1 MEDRKLLFYWDT
13 HIIRSYI
20 RNDSTLRDVCL
31 NLLTHGLKYEKT
43 HNSLLIESKVYK
55 LEDRW
60 AILDYLT
67 LPESL
72 RNYLDTLEG
81 ETVNLNVRIIS
92 DESYQELL
100 RMKDVLI

>member
-1 MEDRKLLFYWDT
+1 MEDSKLLRYWDT
-13 HIIRSYI
+13 Y
-20 RNDSTLRDVCL
+20 LRKGRGEDGSLAAMCL
-31 NLLTHGLKYEKT
+31 GIVLHGLRHEKT
-43 HNSLLIESKVYK
+43 HNSLLLESKVYK

-60 AILDYLT
+60 AILDYLI

-100 RMKDVLI
+100 RMKDILL

>member
-1 MEDRKLLFYWDT
+1 MEDSKLLFYWDT
-13 HIIRSYI
+13 HIRAY
-20 RNDSTLRDVCL
+20 RRYDNTLRDVCL
-31 NLLTHGLKYEKT
+31 NLLTHGLRYEKVET
-43 HNSLLIESKVYK
+43 SSILESKVYK

-100 RMKDVLI
+100 RMKDILL

>member
-1 MEDRKLLFYWDT
+1 MEDSKLLSYWDT
-13 HIIRSYI
+13 YLRRDIR
-20 RNDSTLRDVCL
+20 RDSTLVGMCL
-31 NLLTHGLKYEKT
+31 DIISYDLRHEKT
-43 HNSLLIESKVYK
+43 HNSLLLESKVYK

-100 RMKDVLI
+100 RMKDVLL

>member
-1 MEDRKLLFYWDT
+1 MEDSRLLFYWKSSTRFPSVVMRDT
-13 HIIRSYI
+13 CIS
-20 RNDSTLRDVCL
+20 
-31 NLLTHGLKYEKT
+31 LLTNGLKYERT
-43 HNSLLIESKVYK
+43 PNEIFLESKVYK

>member
-1 MEDRKLLFYWDT
+1 MEDSKLLSYWDKYL
-13 HIIRSYI
+13 RRGVSG
-20 RNDSTLRDVCL
+20 DSTLVGICL
-31 NLLTHGLKYEKT
+31 HIISHDLKYEKT
-43 HNSLLIESKVYK
+43 HNSLLLESKVYK

>member
-1 MEDRKLLFYWDT
+1 MEDDKLLFYWET
-13 HIIRSYI
+13 HIRAYKRDNTS
-20 RNDSTLRDVCL
+20 LRDICL
-31 NLLTHGLKYEKT
+31 YLLTHGLRYEKVET
-43 HNSLLIESKVYK
+43 SSILESKVYK

>member
-1 MEDRKLLFYWDT
+1 MEDSKLLFYWDT
-13 HIIRSYI
+13 HIRAYRRDNTI
-20 RNDSTLRDVCL
+20 LRDVCL
-31 NLLTHGLKYEKT
+31 NLLTHGLRYEKFET
-43 HNSLLIESKVYK
+43 SSILESKVYK

-100 RMKDVLI
+100 RMKDVLL

>member
-1 MEDRKLLFYWDT
+1 MEDIKLLCYWET
-13 HIIRSYI
+13 HIRAY
-20 RNDSTLRDVCL
+20 RLDNTVLRDACL
-31 NLLTHGLKYEKT
+31 YLLTHGLRYEKT
-43 HNSLLIESKVYK
+43 HNSLLFESKVYK

>member
-1 MEDRKLLFYWDT
+1 
-13 HIIRSYI
+13 
-20 RNDSTLRDVCL
+20 
-31 NLLTHGLKYEKT
+31 
-43 HNSLLIESKVYK
+43 VYK

-72 RNYLDTLEG
+72 RNYLDTLEE

-100 RMKDVLI
+100 RMKDILL